1 VVLSYAEFDAEYGR
15 LLAAAGGMDDAML
28 ASELTRMR
36 ALQWQLADESER
48 ELAGASLA
56 TLEDVLTVTSEPSS
70 DAMVRAVA
78 ALSRAGDE
86 RGTPQERVER
96 ARAGMDEIAR
106 IAETA
111 DPAERNAILDMTE
124 SLAMLIDALEPDA
137 DRGPEP
143 R

>member
-48 ELAGASLA
+48 ELAAASLA

-86 RGTPQERVER
+86 RGTPRERVVR

-111 DPAERNAILDMTE
+111 DPAERTAILDMTE

>member
-1 VVLSYAEFDAEYGR
+1 
-15 LLAAAGGMDDAML
+15 
-28 ASELTRMR
+28 
-36 ALQWQLADESER
+36 
-48 ELAGASLA
+48 
-56 TLEDVLTVTSEPSS
+56 
-70 DAMVRAVA
+70 VA
-78 ALSRAGDE
+78 
-86 RGTPQERVER
+86 R

-111 DPAERNAILDMTE
+111 DPAERTAILDMTE